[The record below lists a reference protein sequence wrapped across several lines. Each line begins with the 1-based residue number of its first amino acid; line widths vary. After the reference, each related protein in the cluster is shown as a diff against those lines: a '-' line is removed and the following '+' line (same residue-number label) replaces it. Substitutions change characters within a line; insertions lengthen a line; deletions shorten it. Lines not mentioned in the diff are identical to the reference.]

1 MCPQGIII
9 ADRPFKFT
17 MVATGYRSQW
27 WNITDDWEDVEGVK
41 QSPSEISEAYPDSL
55 EGVLID
61 AAQEL
66 TIALD
71 ESLSITIDDSED
83 LSEILSDETSNSSA
97 DCRNEEDEESKRCR
111 DAAAQVDHEEEGLSE
126 AAVNDE
132 ERDSSDAL
140 NLVSSLKIKENIQEL
155 ANAAGSK
162 ALEASVLVSTL
173 VKEGIHI
180 GISKIVKQLETL
192 EAVVEQMNQPMVDNA
207 AVSRQSV
214 LPLEQRVVAP
224 DRSPP
229 SLPLAPVDCDEL
241 ATVSSMGDTY
251 VEYVRPAEQV
261 EGERTHGPRVIFEF
275 AEKSLLQ
282 SIKCKPRRCANTTP
296 DGPTKT
302 KLEAPNGR
310 VHAVRVR
317 KARGRTL
324 VRVVSPKD
332 RSRSRTN
339 RSKSRQKTAETK
351 NNKRTSQPQVDAQA
365 ATAITRRKDAVQ
377 YLTNEVK
384 KGISPIRA
392 TPALKSSLKQQTSLN
407 KVKVMGTHHLDAC
420 DGFYKVKGSNSSLT
434 TQMKNISTSKKTTTP
449 NVSQRQSMFR
459 RNRRSQPAIVEE

>member
-1 MCPQGIII
+1 
-9 ADRPFKFT
+9 

-27 WNITDDWEDVEGVK
+27 WNITDDWEHVEGVK
-41 QSPSEISEAYPDSL
+41 QSPSDISEAYPDSL

-61 AAQEL
+61 ATQEL

-97 DCRNEEDEESKRCR
+97 DYPNEEDEESKRCR

-162 ALEASVLVSTL
+162 ALEASVLVSSL

-192 EAVVEQMNQPMVDNA
+192 EAVVEQMNQPVVDNA

-229 SLPLAPVDCDEL
+229 SLPLAPVGCDEL

-261 EGERTHGPRVIFEF
+261 ERERTHGPRVIFEF

-282 SIKCKPRRCANTTP
+282 SITCKPGRRANKTP
-296 DGPTKT
+296 DGTTKT
-302 KLEAPNGR
+302 KLEAINGR

-339 RSKSRQKTAETK
+339 RSKSRQKTD
-351 NNKRTSQPQVDAQA
+351 KRTSDPQVGAQA
-365 ATAITRRKDAVQ
+365 ATAITRQKGAVQ
-377 YLTNEVK
+377 HTTSEV
-384 KGISPIRA
+384 ISPIRA
-392 TPALKSSLKQQTSLN
+392 TPTLKSSLKQQTSLN
-407 KVKVMGTHHLDAC
+407 KVKVSGTHHLDAC

-434 TQMKNISTSKKTTTP
+434 TQMKNISTSKKTTVP
-449 NVSQRQSMFR
+449 NVSSQRQSMFR